1 MGLMSTLAFLEASD
15 ANSSA
20 QDAAREV
27 REHREFIE
35 NKQNKAYYEE
45 TKNLTKKLFQDL
57 YNNNCDVEK
66 CDLTYIDRI
75 KKPMES
81 RVQNAMK
88 AYDWLAQKN
97 SYLPTKSKVII
108 TLALTVSLITFLSLF
123 KGFNLIIFII
133 FLISLFFSLAG
144 LSAYRG
150 VLADNRNDKNNK
162 SKREERQKRLEN
174 LALEFPNLL
183 AGGIIRKSYL
193 DSVIYDVVEAL
204 IKNGDKERV
213 EEAYKTLFSL
223 LGDFNQNS
231 VYFNNRFREIF
242 GFTKVTFSEYNN
254 LIEQQ

>member
-35 NKQNKAYYEE
+35 NGQNKAYYEE

-57 YNNNCDVEK
+57 YNNNCDVGK
-66 CDLTYIDRI
+66 CDLTHIERI

-88 AYDWLAQKN
+88 AYDWLAKKD
-97 SYLPTKSKVII
+97 SYLPTKSKIII
-108 TLALTVSLITFLSLF
+108 TISITITVVTFLNMM
-123 KGFNLIIFII
+123 KGFDPIIFII
-133 FLISLFFSLAG
+133 FLISSFFSWAG
-144 LSAYRG
+144 LGAYKD
-150 VLADNRNDKNNK
+150 VLSSNKNDKNNK
-162 SKREERQKRLEN
+162 AQREERQKKLKN

-183 AGGIIRKSYL
+183 AGGITRKSYL
-193 DSVIYDVVEAL
+193 DSVIYDIVEAL

-213 EEAYKTLFSL
+213 EEAYKSLFSL

-231 VYFNNRFREIF
+231 IYFNNRFREIF